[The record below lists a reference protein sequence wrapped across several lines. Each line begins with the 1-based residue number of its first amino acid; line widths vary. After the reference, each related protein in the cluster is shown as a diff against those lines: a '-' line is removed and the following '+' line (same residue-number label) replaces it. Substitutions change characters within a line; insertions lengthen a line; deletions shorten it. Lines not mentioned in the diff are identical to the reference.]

1 MASSIVLDSSV
12 ILASIFAEPL
22 SVKARALRHF
32 CVRKQLQFAAPALL
46 QYELV
51 SVVRK
56 NVYRG
61 LFTSQEAQHGL
72 TILINMMASV
82 QFLIDEPLLKRAYE
96 LAEQFNRPSAY
107 DAQYLAVAE
116 RLGCEFWTA
125 DERLFNAVSGQ
136 LRWVNWLKNFDEN
149 LAKPRP

>member
-1 MASSIVLDSSV
+1 MAASIVLDASV
-12 ILASIFAEPL
+12 ILSSIFAEPL

-32 CVRKQLQFAAPALL
+32 CVQQQLQLAAPALL
-46 QYELV
+46 QYELI

-61 LFTSQEAQHGL
+61 LFTSQEAQLGL
-72 TILINMMASV
+72 TVLINMMASV
-82 QFLIDEPLLKRAYE
+82 QFLADEPLLKRAYE
-96 LAEQFNRPSAY
+96 FATEFNRPSAY

-116 RLGCEFWTA
+116 RLGCDFWTA

-136 LRWVNWLKNFDEN
+136 LQWVKWLKNFDEN
-149 LAKPRP
+149 QA